1 MSEPIKTRPPQVTLA
16 SGLVIASSVVVVLTS
31 FAQVASLGSLAT
43 QRAIETAV
51 TTPPFDALGLDAA
64 GMTGLVR
71 VLALVSAVAAC
82 ATGVL
87 GWYVRRPDRSAR
99 LGLTVF
105 AVPVFLAGLPGAWLP
120 STGIA
125 GSFVAAG
132 AAMLW
137 MVPAREWFAT
147 GRWTPPPPRQ
157 PAAER
162 QAQQKAKQ
170 RSQQQSQQQGWPP
183 PPPGSSTPTQPP
195 PAARPFGEHR
205 PEHLPPVPQGPP
217 QGQPQGPPQAWQ
229 PGPAPHP
236 SPYQSPYQSHPAPPH
251 RPGGV
256 VAAFVLTVVMAGGL
270 LTLSL
275 MWVALVGLSPEL
287 LMSTVEKQQ
296 PDLVEA
302 GLTLDDLRRTG
313 YGLGAAFIVWS
324 TVALVLS
331 GFLMA
336 RRDWARRGLLVLAV
350 VSAAASLALMIGNPL
365 LAVPA
370 AAAVAVV
377 VCLRRGDVRRWSSSR

>member
-1 MSEPIKTRPPQVTLA
+1 MVSEPIKTRPPQVTLA
-16 SGLVIASSVVVVLTS
+16 SGLVIASSVAVVLTA
-31 FAQVASLGSLAT
+31 FTQVAALGSLDT
-43 QRAIETAV
+43 QRAISTAV

-64 GMTGLVR
+64 GMTALVR
-71 VLALVSAVAAC
+71 VLAIVGAVAAC

-105 AVPVFLAGLPGAWLP
+105 AVPVFLTGLPGAWLP
-120 STGIA
+120 SSGIA

-137 MVPAREWFAT
+137 MVPAREGFAT

-157 PAAER
+157 PAADR
-162 QAQQKAKQ
+162 QAQHQA
-170 RSQQQSQQQGWPP
+170 QQQAQRGWPP
-183 PPPGSSTPTQPP
+183 PPGTSGAPTEPP

-205 PEHLPPVPQGPP
+205 PAPLAQGPQQAAPQG
-217 QGQPQGPPQAWQ
+217 WQ
-229 PGPAPHP
+229 PGPT
-236 SPYQSPYQSHPAPPH
+236 PYQPYAAPQH

-313 YGLGAAFIVWS
+313 FGLGAAFIVWS
-324 TVALVLS
+324 TVALVLA

-336 RRDWARRGLLVLAV
+336 RRDWARRGLLALAV
-350 VSAAASLALMIGNPL
+350 VSAAASLALMVGNPL

-377 VCLRRGDVRRWSSSR
+377 MCLRRGDVRRWSSSR

>member
-16 SGLVIASSVVVVLTS
+16 SGLVIASSVVVVLTAFS
-31 FAQVASLGSLAT
+31 QVAALGSLAT
-43 QRAIETAV
+43 QRAVEAAV
-51 TTPPFDALGLDAA
+51 SEPPLDALGLDASS
-64 GMTGLVR
+64 MTDLVR
-71 VLALVSAVAAC
+71 VLAIVSAVAAC

-87 GWYVRRPDRSAR
+87 GWYVRRPDRTAR

-105 AVPVFLAGLPGAWLP
+105 AVPVFLSGLSGAWLP
-120 STGIA
+120 SSGIA

-147 GRWTPPPPRQ
+147 GRWTPPPPREQ
-157 PAAER
+157 AAER
-162 QAQQKAKQ
+162 EARQQPQAG
-170 RSQQQSQQQGWPP
+170 QGWPP
-183 PPPGSSTPTQPP
+183 PPGTPGAGVGPAVPP
-195 PAARPFGEHR
+195 PADRPYGEPR
-205 PEHLPPVPQGPP
+205 PPHAPLPQQGA
-217 QGQPQGPPQAWQ
+217 QGQVWH
-229 PGPAPHP
+229 PGPYGQQPR
-236 SPYQSPYQSHPAPPH
+236 PAPYH

-275 MWVALVGLSPEL
+275 LWIALVGLSPEL

-313 YGLGAAFIVWS
+313 FGVGGALVAWS
-324 TVALVLS
+324 TAALVLS

-336 RRDWARRGLLVLAV
+336 RRDWARRGLMVLAV
-350 VSAAASLALMIGNPL
+350 LSAVASLALMVGNPL

-377 VCLRRGDVRRWSSSR
+377 ACLRRGDVRRWSSSR